1 MRAPHRVR
9 LDAGRETSAMLMTG
23 PGTDERVP
31 LDSIDL
37 YDPRRFQTH
46 AQHIAL
52 ATLRDVAP
60 VWAQHTPDGARF
72 WSVTRYDDV
81 VRVLKDA
88 RRYSSEH
95 GTILD
100 VTGGDS
106 AGGKTINL
114 MDRPRHTAVR
124 TPAFHTMTTNILAQ
138 RTERIRAHVTRIIE
152 PLAAGGDHDFA
163 RLMFDLPMA
172 AVGEI
177 LGIPRQYW
185 SDIPRWTMAGVAPDD
200 PEFAKGQTAETLR
213 EAHHDLFAMFSE
225 LIADRRREPRD
236 DLVSRLARVEIDGAP
251 MDDSLVLLNCY
262 SFVMGATTTTPHTAT
277 HMLLALLERPDVWK
291 AIQENPE
298 RAAAAVQES
307 LRWSTPTNHLMRRT
321 LTEVEIAGTTIGAGE
336 LVVAWVASANRD
348 DRVFDDPYSFLID
361 RSPNPHIAF
370 GIGPHYCVGGPAAR
384 VALTVLLEELV
395 TRFDRFE
402 TAGEPVHLR
411 SNFINGLTRLPITAH
426 PRTGATAA
434 AGVKEVTRS

>member
-1 MRAPHRVR
+1 MRALHRVR
-9 LDAGRETSAMLMTG
+9 LDAGRENSAMLMTG

-46 AQHIAL
+46 PQHVAL
-52 ATLRDVAP
+52 ATLREVAP
-60 VWAQHTPDGARF
+60 VWAQHTPSGARF

-88 RRYSSEH
+88 RRFSSEH

-106 AGGKTINL
+106 AGGRTINL

-138 RTERIRAHVTRIIE
+138 RTERIREHVLRIIE
-152 PLAAGGDHDFA
+152 PLEAGGEHDFA
-163 RLMFDLPMA
+163 RTMFDLPMA

-185 SDIPRWTMAGVAPDD
+185 ADIPHWTMAGVAPDD
-200 PEFAKGQTAETLR
+200 PEFAKGRTDRTLR

-236 DLVSRLARVEIDGAP
+236 DLVTRLAHVEIDGAP

-262 SFVMGATTTTPHTAT
+262 SFVMGATTTTPHTGT
-277 HMLLALLERPDVWK
+277 HMLLALIERPEVWRR
-291 AIQENPE
+291 IQENPQC
-298 RAAAAVQES
+298 AAAAVQEA

-321 LTEVEIAGTTIGAGE
+321 LTEVEIAGTRIDAGE

-348 DRVFDDPYSFLID
+348 ERVFPDPYSFLVD
-361 RSPNPHIAF
+361 RTPNPHIAF

-395 TRFDRFE
+395 RRFDRFE
-402 TAGEPVHLR
+402 SAGDPVHLR

-426 PRTGATAA
+426 PRAGAVAA
-434 AGVKEVTRS
+434 AGAKEVTRS